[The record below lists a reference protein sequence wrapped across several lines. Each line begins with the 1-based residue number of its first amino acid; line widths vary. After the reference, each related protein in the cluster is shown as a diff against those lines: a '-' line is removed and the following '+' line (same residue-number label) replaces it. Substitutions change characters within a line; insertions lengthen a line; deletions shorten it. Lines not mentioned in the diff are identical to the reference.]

1 MVNFLMKKIFL
12 SLLFAFSV
20 SKSAQSANFNW
31 SKIVE
36 SADNTSVF
44 YVDKKTTFKIG
55 ELIYFWQLT
64 DYIISENPDEEKSV
78 ISHNIAN
85 CDTYE
90 MKFVSL
96 AAYER
101 NMARGNLLSQFI
113 VPDEQPEAFE
123 WSYMDPKKTNQ
134 GFIINKICNSR

>member
-1 MVNFLMKKIFL
+1 MKKIILLFL
-12 SLLFAFSV
+12 STFFILTNAH
-20 SKSAQSANFNW
+20 SANFNW

-36 SADNTSVF
+36 AADRKSVF
-44 YVDKKTTFKIG
+44 YIDRKTIFKIG

-64 DYIISENPDEEKSV
+64 DYVVSENPDEEKSV
-78 ISHNIAN
+78 VTHVIAN

-113 VPDEQPEAFE
+113 VADEQPDAFK
-123 WSYMDPKKTNQ
+123 WAYFDPKRTNQ
-134 GFIINKICNSR
+134 GYIINKACKRR